1 MLCHCVWGVSRY
13 AQDRDAVLGS
23 GLLVD
28 IVEAGAAQEDQS
40 DTAVMQLL
48 DDRTRCLVVDEDAD
62 SVIAV
67 GEVCRLIRQAAR
79 EILEFDVVRA
89 LALVLCELAEV
100 EAVIVFRAEKG
111 DLEDR
116 ALLLLRAHGIE
127 NSLDLL
133 CSLFLIRAVHGDI
146 DRCGVRSVKGQELP
160 HLVGGVCG
168 SEGVGGCSR
177 ARCWRGLCVYRP
189 RASPAPA
196 GCCMPARSELRGA
209 HGYRVSTSRRLGIF
223 SLIRSSPKNAVHLS
237 YC

>member
-1 MLCHCVWGVSRY
+1 
-13 AQDRDAVLGS
+13 
-23 GLLVD
+23 
-28 IVEAGAAQEDQS
+28 
-40 DTAVMQLL
+40 MQLL
-48 DDRTRCLVVDEDAD
+48 DDRARCLVVDEDAD

-67 GEVCRLIRQAAR
+67 GEMCRLIRQAAR

-146 DRCGVRSVKGQELP
+146 DRCAFRSVEVQDLQ
-160 HLVGGVCG
+160 HVV
-168 SEGVGGCSR
+168 
-177 ARCWRGLCVYRP
+177 A
-189 RASPAPA
+189 
-196 GCCMPARSELRGA
+196 
-209 HGYRVSTSRRLGIF
+209 LG
-223 SLIRSSPKNAVHLS
+223 SLIIDLERHRRPQVAACLRDLS
-237 YC
+237 CGTCMDTE